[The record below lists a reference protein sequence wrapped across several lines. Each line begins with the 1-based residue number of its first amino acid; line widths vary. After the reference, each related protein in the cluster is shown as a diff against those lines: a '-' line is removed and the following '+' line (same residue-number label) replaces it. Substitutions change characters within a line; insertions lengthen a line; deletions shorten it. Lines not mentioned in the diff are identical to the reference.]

1 MSYENRI
8 FVVDTWRTEYNST
21 LFPEIIADYSLS
33 RLDYD
38 VDGKVFDQI
47 FDIDVD
53 FELYGDNDFEL
64 TFDKYGKRI
73 KAAKIQ
79 TVIEYLKKYREI
91 HWHRRIAPVIAMLEV
106 FEKNADEWNNNLL
119 VVHYG
124 Y

>member
-91 HWHRRIAPVIAMLEV
+91 HWQRRIAPVIAMLEV

>member
-8 FVVDTWRTEYNST
+8 FIVDTWITEYNST

-38 VDGKVFDQI
+38 VNGKVFDQI

-91 HWHRRIAPVIAMLEV
+91 HWQRRIAPVIAMLEV